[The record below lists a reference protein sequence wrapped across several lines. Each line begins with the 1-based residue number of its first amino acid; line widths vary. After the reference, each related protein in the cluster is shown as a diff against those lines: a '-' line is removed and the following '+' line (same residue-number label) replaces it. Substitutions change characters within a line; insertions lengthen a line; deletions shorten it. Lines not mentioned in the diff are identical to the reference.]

1 VHMQEEV
8 VVDPLIA
15 VKARRAVERMI
26 HLKS

>member
-1 VHMQEEV
+1 MQEEV

-15 VKARRAVERMI
+15 GKARRAVERMI